1 MTKIAYNI
9 EDKGWK
15 KHFPHF
21 KKYQPKD
28 VLKTFIEHLSYQINN
43 SINKSNSKVLLTG
56 GGVFN
61 DEILKKINKYNKL
74 DINYIV
80 GNKKL
85 IIFKEAII
93 FGFLGLLRF
102 LNKKN
107 VESSVTGAKTSTSS
121 GLIVD
126 NKFI

>member
-1 MTKIAYNI
+1 MQKNMIIKRYERKWLI
-9 EDKGWK
+9 
-15 KHFPHF
+15 
-21 KKYQPKD
+21 
-28 VLKTFIEHLSYQINN
+28 
-43 SINKSNSKVLLTG
+43 
-56 GGVFN
+56 
-61 DEILKKINKYNKL
+61 KKINKYNKL

-107 VESSVTGAKTSTSS
+107 VENSVTGAKTSTSS

>member
-1 MTKIAYNI
+1 MILIKMESYV
-9 EDKGWK
+9 EK
-15 KHFPHF
+15 KYFPHL
-21 KKYQPKD
+21 KNYQPKD
-28 VLKTFIEHLSYQINN
+28 VLKTFIEHLAYQINN

-61 DEILKKINKYNKL
+61 NEILKKINKYNKL

-93 FGFLGLLRF
+93 FGYLGLLRY